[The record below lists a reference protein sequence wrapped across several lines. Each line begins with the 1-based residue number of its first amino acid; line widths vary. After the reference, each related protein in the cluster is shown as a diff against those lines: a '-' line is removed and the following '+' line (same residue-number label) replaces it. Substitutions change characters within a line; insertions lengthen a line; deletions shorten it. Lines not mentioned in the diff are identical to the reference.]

1 MQSSKNS
8 FFKMPQWEGG
18 KLPLQHKTLI
28 LGLGLILGGV
38 FMWPHSHSPSDQ
50 RVAVALDKE
59 SWLSQLDYT
68 PVLAEPVGKGPDFE
82 KMVVKG
88 DTLSGLFE
96 EAKIDQQTLYQVLEA
111 DLNVLALDTLMPG
124 NTIQFWLD
132 DKGQLQKLELYF
144 NAARQVI
151 FTRFDDASFNA
162 EEINI
167 DGIWQNRT
175 VKGQIQ
181 GSFYLSASKMGLTAS
196 EIQRIETLLKDKIN
210 FARDL
215 RAGDKFSV
223 LISDQYVAGQTTGS
237 STILGIDI
245 HRGNRDINAYR
256 YSDGNFYDDKGRS
269 LQRAFQRI
277 PLKHNY
283 RISSRFNPKRL
294 HPVTG
299 RISPH
304 NGTDFATPIGT
315 KVIAPG
321 DGVVT
326 MVTNHPYAGKYIV
339 IDYGNKYRTRF
350 LHLSKAL
357 VRKGQKVTR
366 GQVIA
371 LTGNTGRIT
380 GPHLHYEFLINGR
393 AVDAIKAKIPM
404 SKELSSKDK
413 KEFAQLVDK
422 CKKMMG

>member
-1 MQSSKNS
+1 MPRWEVSK
-8 FFKMPQWEGG
+8 FPV
-18 KLPLQHKTLI
+18 QHKTI
-28 LGLGLILGGV
+28 VLGLGLLIGGV
-38 FMWPHSHSPSDQ
+38 LLWPHSYSPNDK

-59 SWLSQLDYT
+59 SWLSQLEYT
-68 PVLAEPVGKGPDFE
+68 PTVVDDVIKAPDFE
-82 KMVVKG
+82 KEVVKG

-96 EAKIDQQTLYQVLEA
+96 EAKIDQKTLYQVLEA

-124 NTIQFWLD
+124 NTIQFWLN
-132 DKGQLQKLELYF
+132 DKGQLQKLEVYF
-144 NAARQVI
+144 SPARQVI
-151 FTRFDDASFNA
+151 FTRFDDVSFNVK
-162 EEINI
+162 EVNI

-175 VKGQIQ
+175 VKGDIQ
-181 GSFYLSASKMGLTAS
+181 GSFYLSASKMGLNAS
-196 EIQRIETLLKDKIN
+196 EIQRIEALLKDKIN

-223 LISDQYVAGQTTGS
+223 LLSDQFIEGQATGS
-237 STILGIDI
+237 SHILAIDI
-245 HRGNRDINAYR
+245 HRGSRDINAFR
-256 YSDGNFYDDKGRS
+256 YTDGNFYDDKGRS

-283 RISSRFNPKRL
+283 RISSRFNPRRL

-299 RISPH
+299 RIAPH

-339 IDYGNKYRTRF
+339 VDYGSKYRTRF

-357 VRKGQKVTR
+357 VHKGQKVTR

-393 AVDAIKAKIPM
+393 AVDAMKAKIPM

-413 KEFAQLVDK
+413 KAFVLIVDK

>member
-1 MQSSKNS
+1 
-8 FFKMPQWEGG
+8 MPQWGMG
-18 KLPLQHKTLI
+18 KLPLQHKTMI
-28 LGLGLILGGV
+28 LGLGLLFGGV
-38 FMWPHSHSPSDQ
+38 LLWPHSHSPSE
-50 RVAVALDKE
+50 RRIAVTLDKDN
-59 SWLSQLDYT
+59 WLSQLESR
-68 PVLAEPVGKGPDFE
+68 PVDKVLKAEVPDFE
-82 KMVVKG
+82 KIVVKG

-96 EAKIDQQTLYQVLEA
+96 EAKIDQQTMYQVLEA

-124 NTIQFWLD
+124 NTIQFWLN

-144 NAARQVI
+144 SPARQVI

-175 VKGQIQ
+175 VKGAIQ
-181 GSFYLSASKMGLTAS
+181 GSFYLSAKKMGLTAS
-196 EIQRIETLLKDKIN
+196 EIQRIEALLKDKIN

-223 LISDQYVAGQTTGS
+223 LISDQFVDGEATGS
-237 STILGIDI
+237 SNILGIDI
-245 HRGNRDINAYR
+245 HRGSRDINAYR

-283 RISSRFNPKRL
+283 RISSRFNPRRL

-299 RISPH
+299 RIAPH

-315 KVIAPG
+315 QVIAPG

-339 IDYGNKYRTRF
+339 IDYGSKYRTRF

-393 AVDAIKAKIPM
+393 AVDAMKAKIPM

-413 KEFAQLVDK
+413 KAFALIVDK